1 MDPALRTS
9 THDPSGDVTP
19 EDAARAATS
28 STMRLATASASVSV
42 SDMAPVVCGAREATF
57 GGEVGCFCC
66 QLCHARGFFLGRAGG
81 LAIADRTSVPG
92 EVTRGAEG
100 VIP

>member
-1 MDPALRTS
+1 
-9 THDPSGDVTP
+9 VTP

-66 QLCHARGFFLGRAGG
+66 QLCVLEVFSSDGQVWF
-81 LAIADRTSVPG
+81 AIADRTSVPG